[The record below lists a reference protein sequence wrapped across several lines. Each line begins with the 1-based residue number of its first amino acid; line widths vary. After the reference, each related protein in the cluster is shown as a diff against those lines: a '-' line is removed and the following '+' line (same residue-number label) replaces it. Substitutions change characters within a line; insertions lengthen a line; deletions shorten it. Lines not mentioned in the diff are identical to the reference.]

1 MIHLTQFAFIFL
13 FNGAVGQAIIYLPK
27 ALSKAG
33 LLLSILLLTAIAG
46 VNYITAILIVE
57 AMAIANAYSKHEAKS
72 EKWSPNSSSVEKDID
87 VSFLLV
93 RARKVMVYIAVK

>member
-1 MIHLTQFAFIFL
+1 MHIIQFAFIFL

-46 VNYITAILIVE
+46 VNYITAILVVE
-57 AMAIANAYSKHEAKS
+57 AMAIANAYSNMKQR
-72 EKWSPNSSSVEKDID
+72 
-87 VSFLLV
+87 V
-93 RARKVMVYIAVK
+93 REGLQTAAVFTRMLM